1 MEERAVRS
9 LDSEVRHSMEALERL
24 VLSPCAAVRR
34 FPPLE
39 VGSGKAGAMPLLFA
53 AAALLLRTMPSAR

>member
-1 MEERAVRS
+1 
-9 LDSEVRHSMEALERL
+9 MEALERL

-39 VGSGKAGAMPLLFA
+39 VGSGKAGAMSVLFA
-53 AAALLLRTMPSAR
+53 AAALLLRTMPSTP